1 MYSSEDTTV
10 NNARIKKIVT
20 VLAVALVLGIAALV
34 PTLIFRVQWATDVVS
49 CVFGAFIIFF
59 WSMKLTPLI
68 RYRHFL
74 REIGNGM
81 SRVMV
86 AEFVSFS
93 PDISTHDGVDAHVF
107 EMSEGP
113 KEKGEDLRTFYWDD
127 SKPAPEIQPGEML
140 RITSHGAFI
149 IDWERA

>member
-10 NNARIKKIVT
+10 TNARIKKIVT

-68 RYRHFL
+68 RYRRFL

-86 AEFVSFS
+86 AEFVGFS

>member
-1 MYSSEDTTV
+1 MYSNEDTTV
-10 NNARIKKIVT
+10 NNARIKKT
-20 VLAVALVLGIAALV
+20 AYVLIAAFALGV
-34 PTLIFRVQWATDVVS
+34 AAIAPTLIFRIQWATDAVS
-49 CVFGAFIIFF
+49 CAFGAFIIFF
-59 WSMKLTPLI
+59 WNMKLTPLM
-68 RYRHFL
+68 RYRRFL
-74 REIGNGM
+74 RDIGNGIE
-81 SRVMV
+81 RVMV

-113 KEKGEDLRTFYWDD
+113 KEKGDDLRTFYWDD

-140 RITSHGAFI
+140 RVKSHGGFV

>member
-1 MYSSEDTTV
+1 M
-10 NNARIKKIVT
+10 
-20 VLAVALVLGIAALV
+20 G
-34 PTLIFRVQWATDVVS
+34 TDVVS

-68 RYRHFL
+68 RYRRFL

>member
-68 RYRHFL
+68 RYRRFL